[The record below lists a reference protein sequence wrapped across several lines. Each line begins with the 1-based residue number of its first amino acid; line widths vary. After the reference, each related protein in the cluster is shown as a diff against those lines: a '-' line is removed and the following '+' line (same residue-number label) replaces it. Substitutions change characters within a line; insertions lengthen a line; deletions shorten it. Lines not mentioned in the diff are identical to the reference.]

1 MLFVSLN
8 PNSITISGMFFEA
21 DLHTDRLSANKQ
33 RTVGWDYR
41 NLELCP
47 MELLPGFAFHQ
58 TTRAPLPGQP
68 GADFNLNDTRTR
80 DFVSSDPLFN
90 GCRFGV

>member
-80 DFVSSDPLFN
+80 DFVSSDPLFS
-90 GCRFGV
+90 CTQ